1 MNVILLVSAA
11 VMVPMMR
18 GPPQGSPLNSQ
29 GSRYSEQELKKP
41 AGSKSTVG
49 KISMVAS
56 GHGPDA
62 NNIAHQ
68 RNTQKKRLTPVQRIP
83 AIAAKWNTTTNVA
96 LNVSISFAST
106 AFIYFYFLAD
116 LRSYLGQIIA
126 ATISERSAK
135 LIFVANL
142 HRATTHKL
150 VTGRWHLEPCGSA
163 EKFTCELPGYVI
175 TPVTVCQVFSPATFF

>member
-68 RNTQKKRLTPVQRIP
+68 RNTQKKKIDARPKDSGDCGQVEHNNKCG
-83 AIAAKWNTTTNVA
+83 AECV
-96 LNVSISFAST
+96 
-106 AFIYFYFLAD
+106 D
-116 LRSYLGQIIA
+116 LICFDCFHIL
-126 ATISERSAK
+126 
-135 LIFVANL
+135 LL
-142 HRATTHKL
+142 
-150 VTGRWHLEPCGSA
+150 PCGPTQLPRTNNRGHYIR
-163 EKFTCELPGYVI
+163 EKCQAYLCREPAPGNHTQTGHKPLRTWNRVD
-175 TPVTVCQVFSPATFF
+175 CQKNLLASFPDM